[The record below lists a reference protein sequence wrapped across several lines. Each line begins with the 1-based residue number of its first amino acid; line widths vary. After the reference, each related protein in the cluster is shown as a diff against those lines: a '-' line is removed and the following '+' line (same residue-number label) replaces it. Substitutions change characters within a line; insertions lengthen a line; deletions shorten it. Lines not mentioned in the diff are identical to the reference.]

1 MRYLIK
7 DQECFPTSILI
18 NVRGNLKYHM
28 EKDLGWFT
36 IGRLEIG
43 DDENLWLLDGQH
55 RIEALRRAKEGNL
68 KFEDYP
74 VVVSVLHLPN
84 RFDELMHFYL
94 VNRRQRR
101 VPIDLVN
108 KHLQQMLKE
117 RGENWLQE
125 FEGKAGL
132 YRGKAAEIVDILNVN
147 PRSPW
152 KGRIRQVTEIRRD
165 EHLVRDKKMIKLIA
179 GLLRTNED
187 AADLLMD

>member
-18 NVRGNLKYHM
+18 NVRGNLKYHK
-28 EKDLGWFT
+28 EKDLCWFT

-43 DDENLWLLDGQH
+43 DDETLWLLDGQH
-55 RIEALRRAKEGNL
+55 RVEALRRAKEINL
-68 KFEDYP
+68 KFDDYP
-74 VVVSVLHLPN
+74 VVVSVLHLSN

-94 VNRRQRR
+94 VNQRQRR

-132 YRGKAAEIVDILNVN
+132 YRGKAAEIIDILNVN
-147 PRSPW
+147 PRSP
-152 KGRIRQVTEIRRD
+152 
-165 EHLVRDKKMIKLIA
+165 
-179 GLLRTNED
+179 
-187 AADLLMD
+187 